1 MTELAIR
8 IEALNSAHNRRR
20 FSCGDP
26 LLDDYLQRFAR
37 QHAASNVSRT
47 YVASRGEVILG
58 YYSLAMSAI
67 SKAQLPERHL
77 TRFPNFPLPVARLA
91 RLAVDARFQGQG
103 LGECLLADALYRCHS
118 LAGEIG
124 LVGVIVDAKHEKAR
138 AYDQRFEFESL
149 PDSPLTLWL
158 PTTAIA
164 RLCGP
169 APAVADAARGSP
181 SPTSQ

>member
-1 MTELAIR
+1 MTGLAFR
-8 IEALNSAHNRRR
+8 IEALNPAHNRRK

-26 LLDDYLQRFAR
+26 RLDDYLHRFAR

-47 YVASRGEVILG
+47 YVASQGEAILG

-67 SKAQLPERHL
+67 AKAQLPEQYL
-77 TRFPNFPLPVARLA
+77 ARFPNFPLPVARLA
-91 RLAVDARFQGQG
+91 RLAVDAQFQRQG
-103 LGECLLADALYRCHS
+103 LGEILLADALYRCHR

-124 LVGVIVDAKHEKAR
+124 MVGIIVDAKHEQAKA
-138 AYDQRFEFESL
+138 YYQRFEFESL

-164 RLCGP
+164 KLAGDR
-169 APAVADAARGSP
+169 AN
-181 SPTSQ
+181 

>member
-1 MTELAIR
+1 MTGLAFR
-8 IEALNSAHNRRR
+8 IEALNPDHNRGK

-26 LLDDYLQRFAR
+26 RLDDYLHRFAR

-47 YVASRGEVILG
+47 YVASQGEAILG

-67 SKAQLPERHL
+67 AKAQLPEQYL
-77 TRFPNFPLPVARLA
+77 ARFPNFPLPVARLA
-91 RLAVDARFQGQG
+91 RLAVDTQFQHQG
-103 LGECLLADALYRCHS
+103 LGEILMVDALYRCHR

-124 LVGVIVDAKHEKAR
+124 MVGIIVDAKHEKAK
-138 AYDQRFEFESL
+138 AYYQRFEFESL

-164 RLCGP
+164 KLAGDR
-169 APAVADAARGSP
+169 AS
-181 SPTSQ
+181 

>member
-1 MTELAIR
+1 
-8 IEALNSAHNRRR
+8 
-20 FSCGDP
+20 
-26 LLDDYLQRFAR
+26 
-37 QHAASNVSRT
+37 
-47 YVASRGEVILG
+47 
-58 YYSLAMSAI
+58 MSAI

-103 LGECLLADALYRCHS
+103 LGECPLADALYRCHS

-138 AYDQRFEFESL
+138 AYYQRFEFESL

-169 APAVADAARGSP
+169 APVVADAAMGSP

>member
-1 MTELAIR
+1 MTGLAFR
-8 IEALNSAHNRRR
+8 IEALNPAHNRRK

-26 LLDDYLQRFAR
+26 QLDDYLHRFAR

-47 YVASRGEVILG
+47 YVASQGEAILG

-67 SKAQLPERHL
+67 AKAQLPEQYL
-77 TRFPNFPLPVARLA
+77 ARFPNFPLPVARLA
-91 RLAVDARFQGQG
+91 RLAVDAQFQHQG
-103 LGECLLADALYRCHS
+103 LGEILMVDALYRCHR

-124 LVGVIVDAKHEKAR
+124 MVGIIVDAKHEKAK
-138 AYDQRFEFESL
+138 AYYQRFEFESL

-164 RLCGP
+164 KLAGDR
-169 APAVADAARGSP
+169 
-181 SPTSQ
+181 TS